1 MKILFVCIEG
11 KVKNPYANDNNEYD
25 MDASSKTIK
34 EGISLHFPDAEISTV
49 KELAQNEGF
58 IKAVSDFD
66 CDLCICDMTSF
77 NANVGYLGGIIEG
90 QGKPVI
96 YCAPSSHGPLPVITH
111 KQTLIYSESSITN
124 EFREALN
131 QEIVRLLTSPN
142 SEPSS
147 LPSIQRQKVFVSYSH
162 ADRTYLDRLLVHL
175 KPLEKQ
181 GSLDVW
187 EDSKIMTGA
196 HWQSEIDKALQQAN
210 IAILMISAD
219 FLASDFIV
227 NNELPPLLT
236 KAEVQGTKIVPVI
249 VSPCRF
255 VREQSLNKFQAV
267 NNPTTPLSQIS
278 IHERE
283 AIYDK
288 LSQDI
293 ENVMKQS

>member
-1 MKILFVCIEG
+1 MKILFVCIVG
-11 KVKNPYANDNNEYD
+11 KAKNPYANDNHEYD
-25 MDASSKTIK
+25 MDLSSNIIR
-34 EGISLHFPDAEISTV
+34 EGISLSFPDAEISTV
-49 KELAQNEGF
+49 KDLDKTEGI
-58 IKAVSDFD
+58 IKAIADFD

-77 NANVGYLGGIIEG
+77 NANVGYLGGVIEG
-90 QGKPVI
+90 LGKQVI
-96 YCAPSSHGPLPVITH
+96 YCAPSSHGQLPVITH

-131 QEIVRLLTSPN
+131 QEIDRLLTSPN
-142 SEPSS
+142 SEPNS

-162 ADRTYLDRLLVHL
+162 ADRAYLDRLLVHL

-181 GSLDVW
+181 GALDVW
-187 EDSKIMTGA
+187 EDSRIITGD
-196 HWQSEIDKALQQAN
+196 HWQNEIDKALQQAN

-249 VSPCRF
+249 ISPCRF
-255 VREQSLNKFQAV
+255 AREHALNKFQAV
-267 NNPTTPLSQIS
+267 NNPTTPLSQMS
-278 IHERE
+278 SHERE

-293 ENVMKQS
+293 EKAVTQP